1 MGRTHY
7 SPSSPG
13 STEQFLWKNS
23 PPASAVLRLEAAS
36 GEVLARNPSL
46 SKGRQRE
53 QMRTH
58 CKDSNPLTFPAGVDL
73 TYQGL
78 NTRFQQKDGSQG
90 TRHAWLRQI
99 CNVLNASASMCVL
112 NEKDALA
119 WWREPGRIHQ
129 AQDEQSLTL
138 HKCDKSQNQ
147 KRMFLYK
154 SNGE

>member
-1 MGRTHY
+1 MEEF
-7 SPSSPG
+7 PSSQRGSETGGSKWRFRPG
-13 STEQFLWKNS
+13 THHFPRAGSGNRCAHIVRTVT
-23 PPASAVLRLEAAS
+23 PP
-36 GEVLARNPSL
+36 P
-46 SKGRQRE
+46 
-53 QMRTH
+53 
-58 CKDSNPLTFPAGVDL
+58 PPGVDL

-90 TRHAWLRQI
+90 RSHAWLTQI
-99 CNVLNASASMCVL
+99 CNVLNASAPMCVPS
-112 NEKDALA
+112 EKDALA

-147 KRMFLYK
+147 RRVFLYK